1 MSWIIKTCLLIFLSL
16 TIFARPQPVP
26 IGVQMDNYLTR
37 LAAYGFA
44 GTVLVAKGD
53 EVLLHKGYGWADRQ
67 QRVPNTTSTLY
78 DIASL
83 AKQFT
88 ATAILK
94 LESEKKLQVSDSIA
108 TYFPDVPADKRAITL
123 HHLLTHTSGLPFE
136 CAGSAQMTR
145 EQFVQCMLSAKLHAA
160 PGKQYEYSNAGF
172 SLLAAIIEL
181 VTKQSYESYLQTNL
195 FAPAGMKAT
204 CFQCDAAAPLAH
216 AYDES
221 LDRGTTQTAPA
232 TWQKRGAWGLST
244 TTADLWKWEQ
254 SLRQHKI
261 LSEAATKKLFTFHVP
276 TNEQGA
282 GYGYGWA
289 VQKTRRG
296 TTIVEHDG
304 TTFEGFNALYQRY
317 VEDGVTV
324 IILSN
329 RFYSRYLTIHTVAPG
344 LAGILSGTS
353 FAAPPAFVKLAP
365 EQLQRH
371 VGTYQLPSG
380 AKLLVTL
387 EHDALQIGA
396 EGQEAINVLTGV
408 DAAQS
413 KWLAQHNE
421 RTARFL
427 KAIQQHE
434 AETVGK
440 AFAGQ
445 MPPAQAQQEMDA
457 WLARLEKQH
466 GALKAIEVV
475 GTVPEPGIVRSFVRL
490 HFARSTEIRRLRW
503 DGETLGNLI
512 IGTLPLLKTTLQ
524 PQTATDFTG
533 FHIGLAKP
541 IALQF
546 VTDPQG
552 AGLKV
557 QLEGKLVTARK
568 IN

>member
-1 MSWIIKTCLLIFLSL
+1 MSWIIKPCLLIFLSL
-16 TIFARPQPVP
+16 TVFAQPIP
-26 IGVQMDNYLTR
+26 LGVQMDHYLTR

-53 EVLLHKGYGWADRQ
+53 EVLLHKGYGWADMQ
-67 QRVPNTTSTLY
+67 QRIPNTTATLH

-108 TYFPDVPADKRAITL
+108 TYFPDVPADKRGITL

-145 EQFVQCMLSAKLHAA
+145 EQFVQCMLSVKLHAA

-172 SLLAAIIEL
+172 GLLAALIEL

-195 FAPAGMKAT
+195 FAPAGLKAT

-221 LDRGTTQTAPA
+221 LDRGTTQTAPT

-261 LSEAATKKLFTFHVP
+261 LSAAATNKLFTSHVA
-276 TNEQGA
+276 TNEAGA

-289 VQKTRRG
+289 VQKTKRG

-317 VEDGVTV
+317 VDDGVTV

-329 RFYSRYLTIHTVAPG
+329 RFYSRYLTIHTVAPA
-344 LAGILSGTS
+344 LAGILSGTA

-371 VGTYQLPSG
+371 VGIYQLPSG

-387 EHDALQIGA
+387 EQDALQIGA
-396 EGQEAINVLTGV
+396 EGQDAISVLTTANETQRKGLV
-408 DAAQS
+408 QC
-413 KWLAQHNE
+413 NE

-427 KAIQQHE
+427 KAIQQHD
-434 AETVGK
+434 AEPISKVL
-440 AFAGQ
+440 AGQ
-445 MPPAQAQQEMDA
+445 MPVAQAQQEMDA

-466 GALKAIEVV
+466 GTLKDIEVV
-475 GTVPEPGIVRSFVRL
+475 GTVPEPDVVRSFVRL
-490 HFARSTEIRRLRW
+490 HFARGTEIRRLRW
-503 DGETLGNLI
+503 DGEALGNLI
-512 IGTLPLLKTTLQ
+512 IGTLPLLKTTFQ
-524 PQTATDFTG
+524 PQTPTDFTG

-541 IALQF
+541 ITVQF
-546 VTDPQG
+546 VTEAQG
-552 AGLKV
+552 TGMRV
-557 QLEGKLVTARK
+557 QLEGKPVIARK